1 MKIGVSSACLYPLE
15 TEEAF
20 LFLAKNGVKKT
31 EVFFNGLNELKDSF
45 IDDLL
50 DIKENYGVEITAIHP
65 YASFAE
71 PFLIFSEYYRRFIE
85 SKEIYNNYFDIAK
98 RLGAKYVSLHGDK
111 IHSKLPIE
119 EYCERY
125 LELFLLAKEKGVTL
139 NQENVANFRSR
150 DVEFIAEMSKILGDN
165 VSYTLDIKQ
174 CVRSGVTP
182 IDMVNAMGNKI
193 NHVHISDHSYS
204 SDCLLP
210 LSGGFNF
217 RGFFELM
224 NAQNYKGNYIIE
236 VYQNAY
242 KNPKEIIESY
252 NALLKNCE

>member
-1 MKIGVSSACLYPLE
+1 MNVGVSSACLYPLE
-15 TEEAF
+15 TEESF
-20 LFLAKNGVKKT
+20 LFLAKSGVKRT
-31 EVFFNGLNELKDSF
+31 EIFFNGLTELKDSF
-45 IDDLL
+45 IDELL
-50 DIKENYGVEITAIHP
+50 DIKERYGVEITAIHP

-85 SKEIYNNYFDIAK
+85 SKEIYNNYFNIAK
-98 RLGAKYVSLHGDK
+98 RLGAKYVTLHGDK
-111 IHSKLPIE
+111 IHGKLTVE

-125 LELFLLAKEKGVTL
+125 LELYLLAKEKGVTL

-174 CVRSGVTP
+174 CIRSGVNP
-182 IDMVNAMGNKI
+182 LDMINAMGENI
-193 NHVHISDHSYS
+193 NHIHISDHSYS

-210 LSGGFNF
+210 FNGGFNF
-217 RGFFELM
+217 KGFFELM
-224 NAQNYKGNYIIE
+224 KAQNYKGDFIIE
-236 VYQNAY
+236 VYNNAY

-252 NALLKNCE
+252 NSLLKICE